1 MESKSSTS
9 SSQDGEAKTRQIKDE
24 FVSHISLETRKEP
37 FFEDVSAVDEFV
49 TPHLFRYFCVGDTF
63 AMTVFGSFGGF
74 WISWGCLNLD
84 QFGVAQA
91 YADNPEILR
100 NIEGFYL
107 AGWFVF
113 NLIVAVCAV
122 KSTWGLFLL
131 LVFLDLTFLM
141 LCIGTFISNTQV
153 LMAGGYFGILSSC
166 CGFYSLYCAIANK
179 DSSYLPLVAYPMPG
193 ASAV

>member
-1 MESKSSTS
+1 MCLTL
-9 SSQDGEAKTRQIKDE
+9 GLVNAR
-24 FVSHISLETRKEP
+24 VR
-37 FFEDVSAVDEFV
+37 AVTDLYLLDASFIFGGAV
-49 TPHLFRYFCVGDTF
+49 VLLSGLLSFCVGDTF